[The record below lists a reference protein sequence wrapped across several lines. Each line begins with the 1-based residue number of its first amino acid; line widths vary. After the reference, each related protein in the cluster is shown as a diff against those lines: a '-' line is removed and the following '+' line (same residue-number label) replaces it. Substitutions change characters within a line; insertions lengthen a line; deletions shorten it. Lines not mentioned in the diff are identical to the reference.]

1 MLPEYNMQDLEDEY
15 KARKAVYDSLV
26 KNALATNDVS
36 KVDAIANAK
45 KAMTDTLSKM
55 LALSESTGPSAQ
67 QDELIRRIMQIQYD
81 YNGLL
86 VATDK
91 LETLRKIHQF
101 QDAKA
106 DVNLKIYGVGFL
118 VASLAL
124 VILIA
129 RTS

>member
-1 MLPEYNMQDLEDEY
+1 MQDLEDEY

-26 KNALATNDVS
+26 KNALETNDVS

-55 LALSESTGPSAQ
+55 LALSESAGPSPQ

-106 DVNLKIYGVGFL
+106 DVNLKIYGLGFL
-118 VASLAL
+118 AASLAL